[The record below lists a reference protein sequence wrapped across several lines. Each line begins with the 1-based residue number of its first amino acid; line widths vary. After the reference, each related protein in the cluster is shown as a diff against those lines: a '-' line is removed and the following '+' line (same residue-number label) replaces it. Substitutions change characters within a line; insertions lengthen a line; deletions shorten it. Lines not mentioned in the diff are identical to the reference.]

1 MSVRWGLRLRTL
13 ASLLA
18 IAVVVLAAQAG
29 QRWGH

>member
-18 IAVVVLAAQAG
+18 ITFAVLATQAG